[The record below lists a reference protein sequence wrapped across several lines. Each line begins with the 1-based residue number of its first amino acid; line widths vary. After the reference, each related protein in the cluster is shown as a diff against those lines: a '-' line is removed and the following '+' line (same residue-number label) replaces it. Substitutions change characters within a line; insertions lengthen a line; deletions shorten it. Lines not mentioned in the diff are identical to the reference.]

1 MTAGVCMDYIVPRNT
16 LMKLI
21 EITRY
26 LESRAP
32 LSLQESYDNSGLLIG
47 DPEMDIHGVLVCL
60 DSIEEVIDE
69 AISKGLNLVIAHHPI
84 VFSGLKRFTGKTYIE
99 RVVMKAI
106 RHNIALYAIHT
117 NLDNVLD
124 GVNGKIAARLG
135 LENARILD
143 EKKELL
149 YKLHVLVP
157 KAQAESLANRLFEA
171 GAGHIG
177 NYRECSFS
185 SEGTGSF
192 KANEQANPHIG
203 TKGERHYEAETKI
216 EVILA
221 KWQINQVLAAMH
233 KHHPYEEVAYDLLA
247 LENQS
252 NQFGSGIVGELA
264 EPMDSMAA
272 LQYVKEKLGVS
283 VIKHTL
289 IATPT
294 IKRIAAC
301 GGSGSFLLSA
311 AKASGADLFIT
322 SDYKYHQFFDAENK
336 LIIADIGHFESE
348 QYTIDLISDWLAE
361 KFPNFAVHKTEVV
374 TNPINYL

>member
-1 MTAGVCMDYIVPRNT
+1 
-16 LMKLI
+16 MKLI

-47 DPEMDIHGVLVCL
+47 DPEMDIHGALVCL

-124 GVNGKIAARLG
+124 GVNGKIAALLG

-177 NYRECSFS
+177 NYSECSFS

-283 VIKHTL
+283 VIKHTP

-294 IKRIAAC
+294 EAVEVFCFQLQKPQELIY
-301 GGSGSFLLSA
+301 SSHLTTNTTSFLML
-311 AKASGADLFIT
+311 KT
-322 SDYKYHQFFDAENK
+322 S
-336 LIIADIGHFESE
+336 S
-348 QYTIDLISDWLAE
+348 S
-361 KFPNFAVHKTEVV
+361 
-374 TNPINYL
+374 